1 MRNKN
6 IKIGIRSGVAALFLS
21 VVLAFSGC
29 GEMKSEVEE
38 NQEDTSLEDTVE
50 ILEPVVTPLD
60 WETPVIELGEE
71 YPLSEDIKDYVSVS
85 DDRYDEY
92 LLESNVDL
100 SSPGE
105 YEIRISGYEESFIF
119 PVIVRDTI
127 CPEMELLRGYDIVT
141 PGSLVSADDLFVAAS
156 DNDPEYVY
164 GYNGLEKMEEAELVI
179 PETDIPSY
187 EYLENAEISRE
198 EIADSITLPEE
209 EGVYLVNAVALDRSG
224 NSVTAPVYFLVDG
237 TGPRIILRK
246 EKITVYLGENYDFD
260 KGVTL
265 EDNVFSEEECTYQID
280 EEELTGV
287 LEHLQNGEIGTY
299 TVTYRASDAI
309 GNTTEKP
316 LTVILAK
323 RPVSQE
329 NNTPQDNNSAPQE
342 NSTPQDN
349 NNVPQENNNT
359 YQDNNGTAQE
369 NESDQN
375 NQSNQESAS
384 TDSAYNLEMAQAAFA
399 AVNEYRTSNG
409 LSALTWNDSLYENSK
424 VRAAEI
430 VTSFAHTRPNGES
443 CFTAFTVSY
452 TSAGEN
458 IAYGYTTAQSVAE
471 GWWNSEGHK
480 ANILNTSFSQAAL
493 ACYYANGRYYWVNLF
508 IG

>member
-1 MRNKN
+1 MKNSMRNKS
-6 IKIGIRSGVAALFLS
+6 IKNKIIRIGRLSGVTALLLS
-21 VVLAFSGC
+21 AVVSFSGC
-29 GEMKSEVEE
+29 GETSSEMEE
-38 NQEDTSLEDTVE
+38 NKEDTSLEDTVE
-50 ILEPVVTPLD
+50 ISKPVVTPFD

-71 YPLSEDIKDYVSVS
+71 YLFSGDVKDYVSVS
-85 DDRYDEY
+85 DDRYLEY
-92 LLESNVDL
+92 ILETNVDL

-105 YEIRISGYEESFIF
+105 YEIKISGYEESFVF

-127 CPEMELLRGYDIVT
+127 CPKMELLRGYDIVT
-141 PGSLVSADDLFVAAS
+141 PGSTVSADALFVAAS

-164 GYNGLEKMEEAELVI
+164 GYYGLEKAEETELVI
-179 PETDIPSY
+179 PETDSLTY
-187 EYLENAEISRE
+187 EYLEGTETAKE
-198 EIADSITLPEE
+198 EIMASITLPEE
-209 EGVYLVNAVALDRSG
+209 EGVYLVNAAVLDRSG
-224 NSVTAPVYFLVDG
+224 NIVTAPVYFFVDG
-237 TGPRIILRK
+237 TGPQIKLRR
-246 EKITVYLGENYDFD
+246 EKVTVYLDENYDFN

-265 EDNVFSEEECTYQID
+265 QDNVFSEEECSFQID
-280 EEELTGV
+280 EEELAD
-287 LEHLQNGEIGTY
+287 LLKHLSNGETGTY
-299 TVTYRASDAI
+299 TLTYYAADAI
-309 GNTTEKP
+309 GNTTEKV
-316 LTVILAK
+316 LTVTLAN
-323 RPVSQE
+323 RPAPQE
-329 NNTPQDNNSAPQE
+329 NNTPQDNNAPQE
-342 NSTPQDN
+342 NNSTPQGND
-349 NNVPQENNNT
+349 V
-359 YQDNNGTAQE
+359 
-369 NESDQN
+369 SQN
-375 NQSNQESAS
+375 NQSSQESSS
-384 TDSAYNLEMAQAAFA
+384 TDSGYDLEMAQAAFA

-458 IAYGYTTAQSVAE
+458 IAYGYATAQSVAE